1 MNPLPLRKLR
11 PFLPLL
17 PGCALLFSTGCA
29 TVQVAVPKP
38 VVIDVNMKVDV
49 TTKTDTTAI
58 KPGTPGALGTPANPS
73 ATPDGAAEEHN
84 LVSGEVQSLKDTRL
98 IGEDNKGYL
107 DVRKL
112 PTGKLPSGEDYGAYT
127 QRIVKEENDAR
138 RVLNLQTAAKEGAPL
153 QTIESESA
161 KRWQDAAFPG
171 EWVQDDQ
178 GNWKQK

>member
-1 MNPLPLRKLR
+1 MTPFHLFLRKLR
-11 PFLPLL
+11 PCPPLL
-17 PGCALLFSTGCA
+17 PSAALWLLLPGCA

-49 TTKTDTTAI
+49 TTKADTTA
-58 KPGTPGALGTPANPS
+58 KPGTPGAAANPS

-84 LVSGEVQSLKDTRL
+84 LVSGEIQSLKDSRL

-112 PTGKLPSGEDYGAYT
+112 PTGKLSGGEDYGSYV
-127 QRIVKEENDAR
+127 QRLVKEENDAR
-138 RVLNLQTAAKEGAPL
+138 RVLNLQTAAKEGTPL
-153 QTIESESA
+153 QTIEAESA

-171 EWVQDDQ
+171 EWVQDDE

>member
-1 MNPLPLRKLR
+1 MKPLHLRRL
-11 PFLPLL
+11 LQLL
-17 PGCALLFSTGCA
+17 PGCAALLLASGCA

-49 TTKTDTTAI
+49 TSKTDTTPV
-58 KPGTPGALGTPANPS
+58 KPGTSSAPGTAANAS
-73 ATPDGAAEEHN
+73 TPDGAAEEHN

-107 DVRKL
+107 DVRQL
-112 PTGKLPSGEDYGAYT
+112 PTGKLASGEDYGAYV
-127 QRIVKEENDAR
+127 QRIIKEENDAR

-153 QTIESESA
+153 QTIEAESA

>member
-1 MNPLPLRKLR
+1 MNPLLLRR
-11 PFLPLL
+11 LL
-17 PGCALLFSTGCA
+17 QLVPGCALLFSTGCA
-29 TVQVAVPKP
+29 SVQVAVPKP

-49 TTKTDTTAI
+49 TTKTDTSAV
-58 KPGTPGALGTPANPS
+58 KPGTPGAPGTAPAANAAAS
-73 ATPDGAAEEHN
+73 TPDGAAEEHN
-84 LVSGEVQSLKDTRL
+84 LVSGEVQSLKDSRL
-98 IGEDNKGYL
+98 IGEDDKGYL

-112 PTGKLPSGEDYGAYT
+112 PTGKLPSGEDYGAYV

-171 EWVQDDQ
+171 EWVQDEQ